1 MPAERLELETALGHF
16 TRVLFDTC
24 VLIDEFK
31 QPSGRLRAINL
42 GQRVTS
48 VVAVW
53 EFLHIKRGALLP
65 EAECRDRRIW
75 LGEQEILTLSLSATA
90 VTLFEDFLDTEG
102 PSSVADAFM
111 AAQCLSEGIPIV
123 TSNVRDFKDIGGLR
137 YVAW

>member
-1 MPAERLELETALGHF
+1 MPAERLELDTALGHF

-31 QPSGRLRAINL
+31 QPSGRLRAINM
-42 GQRVTS
+42 GQRATS

-75 LGEQEILTLSLSATA
+75 LGEQEILPLSLSAAA
-90 VTLFEDFLDTEG
+90 VTLFENFLETEG
-102 PSSVADAFM
+102 PSSVADAFI
-111 AAQCLSEGIPIV
+111 AAQCLSDRIPIV
-123 TSNVRDFKDIGGLR
+123 TSNVRDFKDVGGLR